1 MAALDFVQLQ
11 NVLKAAG
18 FYDFV
23 LPWLL
28 AFAVSFGIL
37 QTVNIFK
44 KPGKE
49 SNTSVDAIIAIVIAF
64 YLTVF
69 TPFPGF
75 LSAFFSKLFGSSI
88 IVLSGVLVLLMFV
101 GIFGLRSDEFTKD
114 PKVKFGI
121 LIVALVAAGLLFFN
135 AQAGV
140 FSFGDIRVAGGE
152 LLTLLVF
159 LGIIGAVIYFVVHG
173 DSTTASTTKKTGKT
187 ADEG

>member
-1 MAALDFVQLQ
+1 MQ
-11 NVLKAAG
+11 NTLKAAG

-28 AFAVSFGIL
+28 AFAVTFGIL

-44 KPGKE
+44 KGQNA
-49 SNTSVDAIIAIVIAF
+49 NTSVDAIIAIVVAF
-64 YLTVF
+64 YITIF

-75 LSAFFSKLFGSSI
+75 LSSFFSKLFGSSMI
-88 IVLSGVLVLLMFV
+88 ALSGVLVLLMFI
-101 GIFGLRSDEFTKD
+101 GIFGLNVSGLLTKKEGD
-114 PKVKFGI
+114 KTSPTGLGYAV
-121 LIVALVAAGLLFFN
+121 LIVAFIAGAGLFFN

-159 LGIIGAVIYFVVHG
+159 LGIIGTVIFAVVHG
-173 DSTTASTTKKTGKT
+173 SKDVK
-187 ADEG
+187 

>member
-1 MAALDFVQLQ
+1 MAVFDFIQLQ
-11 NVLKAAG
+11 NTLKAAG

-37 QTVNIFK
+37 QTVKVFK
-44 KPGKE
+44 KGDN

-64 YLTVF
+64 YLTLF

-75 LSAFFSKLFGSSI
+75 LSSFFSRLFGSSI
-88 IVLSGVLVLLMFV
+88 IVLSGILVLLMFV
-101 GIFGLRSDEFTKD
+101 GIFGLKSDTFTQD

-121 LIVALVAAGLLFFN
+121 LIVALIAGGLLFFN

-152 LLTLLVF
+152 LLTLLIF
-159 LGIIGAVIYFVVHG
+159 FGIIGTVIYFV
-173 DSTTASTTKKTGKT
+173 TKPEKAQTQGQPRRGQ
-187 ADEG
+187 AGQEG